1 MKILVSG
8 GAGFIASHVSEA
20 LLSEGHDVHILD
32 DLSGGRR
39 ENIPEGAVFHEMD
52 IRSREAAACMMEQG
66 FEAFVHHAAQMDV
79 RKSVADPSFDATV
92 NILGLLNVM
101 EAGRRAGL
109 KKVVFASTGGAIYG
123 EPDYAPQDE
132 RHATRPLS
140 PYGVAKLCSERY
152 LDYYRNQYGIP
163 FVALRYGNV
172 YGPRQNPHGEAGVI
186 AIFAQR
192 MLRGEQPVVYGD
204 GLQTRD
210 YVYVGDVAQANLKAL
225 RYDGSGV
232 FNIGTATETSV
243 NDLFDTL
250 RDRMAPKL
258 ARRHEAERPGEQR
271 RSVLGF
277 DLARK
282 ELGWVPRMA
291 LAQGLE
297 ETATWFG
304 KHINY

>member
-20 LLSEGHDVHILD
+20 LLAEGHDVHILD

-39 ENIPEGAVFHEMD
+39 ENVPDGAVFHEMD
-52 IRSREAAACMMEQG
+52 IRSREAADCMTEHG

-92 NILGLLNVM
+92 NILGLLNIM
-101 EAGRRAGL
+101 EAGRRSGL

-186 AIFAQR
+186 AIFAER
-192 MLRGEQPVVYGD
+192 MLRGQQPVIYGD

-210 YVYVGDVAQANLKAL
+210 YVYVDDVAQANLKAL
-225 RYDGSGV
+225 RYDRSGI

-243 NDLFDTL
+243 NDLFDAL
-250 RDRMAPKL
+250 RDRMAPDL
-258 ARRHEAERPGEQR
+258 ARRHEAGRPGEQR
-271 RSVLGF
+271 RSVLDF
-277 DLARK
+277 AHARK

-291 LAQGLE
+291 LAEGLE
-297 ETATWFG
+297 ETATWFR
-304 KHINY
+304 NRMNR

>member
-20 LLSEGHDVHILD
+20 LLAEGLDVHILD

-39 ENIPEGAVFHEMD
+39 ENVPDGAVFHEMD
-52 IRSREAAACMMEQG
+52 IRSREAADCMTEHG

-92 NILGLLNVM
+92 NILGLLNIM

-186 AIFAQR
+186 AIFAER
-192 MLRGEQPVVYGD
+192 MLRGQQPVIYGD

-210 YVYVGDVAQANLKAL
+210 YVYVDDVAQANLKAL
-225 RYDGSGV
+225 RYDRSGI

-243 NDLFDTL
+243 NDLFDAL
-250 RDRMAPKL
+250 RDRMAPDL
-258 ARRHEAERPGEQR
+258 ARRHEAGRPGEQR
-271 RSVLGF
+271 RSVLDF
-277 DLARK
+277 AHARK

-291 LAQGLE
+291 LAEGLE
-297 ETATWFG
+297 ETATWFRDRM
-304 KHINY
+304 NY

>member
-20 LLSEGHDVHILD
+20 LLAEGHDVHILD

-39 ENIPEGAVFHEMD
+39 ENVPDGAVFHEMD
-52 IRSREAAACMMEQG
+52 IRSREAADCMTEHG

-92 NILGLLNVM
+92 NILGLLNIM

-186 AIFAQR
+186 AIFAER
-192 MLRGEQPVVYGD
+192 MLRGQQPVIYGD

-210 YVYVGDVAQANLKAL
+210 YVYVDDVAQANLKAL
-225 RYDGSGV
+225 RYDRSGI

-243 NDLFDTL
+243 NDLFDAL
-250 RDRMAPKL
+250 RDRMAPDL
-258 ARRHEAERPGEQR
+258 ARRHEAGRPGEQR
-271 RSVLGF
+271 RSVLDF
-277 DLARK
+277 AHARK

-291 LAQGLE
+291 LAEGLE
-297 ETATWFG
+297 ETATWFRNRM
-304 KHINY
+304 NY

>member
-20 LLSEGHDVHILD
+20 LLAEGHDVHILD

-39 ENIPEGAVFHEMD
+39 ENVPGGAVFHEMD
-52 IRSREAAACMMEQG
+52 IRSREAADCMTEHG

-92 NILGLLNVM
+92 NILGLLNIM

-186 AIFAQR
+186 AIFAER
-192 MLRGEQPVVYGD
+192 MLRGQQPVIYGD

-210 YVYVGDVAQANLKAL
+210 YVYVDDVAQANLRAL
-225 RYDGSGV
+225 RYDRSGI

-243 NDLFDTL
+243 NDLFDAL
-250 RDRMAPKL
+250 RDRMAPDL
-258 ARRHEAERPGEQR
+258 ARRHEAGRPGEQR
-271 RSVLGF
+271 RSVLDF
-277 DLARK
+277 AHARK

-291 LAQGLE
+291 LAEGLE
-297 ETATWFG
+297 ETATWFRNRM
-304 KHINY
+304 NY

>member
-20 LLSEGHDVHILD
+20 LLAAGHDVHILD
-32 DLSGGRR
+32 DLSGGRQ
-39 ENIPEGAVFHEMD
+39 ENVPEGAVFHEMD
-52 IRSREAAACMMEQG
+52 LRSREAAACMLEHG

-210 YVYVGDVAQANLKAL
+210 YVYVDDVVQANLKAL
-225 RYDGSGV
+225 DYDGSGI

-243 NDLFDTL
+243 NDLFDVL
-250 RDRMAPKL
+250 RDRMAPNM
-258 ARRHEAERPGEQR
+258 ARRHEAGRPGEQR

-277 DLARK
+277 DLAR
-282 ELGWVPRMA
+282 EALGWVPRTA

-297 ETATWFG
+297 ETATWFEN
-304 KHINY
+304 HMEY

>member
-20 LLSEGHDVHILD
+20 LLAEGHDVHILD

-39 ENIPEGAVFHEMD
+39 ENVPDSAVFHEMD
-52 IRSREAAACMMEQG
+52 IRSREAADCMTEHG

-92 NILGLLNVM
+92 NILGLLNIM
-101 EAGRRAGL
+101 EAGRRVGL
-109 KKVVFASTGGAIYG
+109 QKVVFASTGGAIYG

-152 LDYYRNQYGIP
+152 LDYYRNQYGIS

-186 AIFAQR
+186 AIFAER
-192 MLRGEQPVVYGD
+192 MLRGQQPVIYGD

-210 YVYVGDVAQANLKAL
+210 YVYVDDVAQANLKAL
-225 RYDGSGV
+225 RYDRSGI

-243 NDLFDTL
+243 NDLFDAL
-250 RDRMAPKL
+250 RDRMAPDL
-258 ARRHEAERPGEQR
+258 ARRHEAGRLGEQR
-271 RSVLGF
+271 RSVLDF
-277 DLARK
+277 AHARK

-291 LAQGLE
+291 LAEGLE
-297 ETATWFG
+297 ETATWFR
-304 KHINY
+304 NRMNR

>member
-20 LLSEGHDVHILD
+20 LLAAGHDVHILD

-39 ENIPEGAVFHEMD
+39 ENVPDGAVFHEMD
-52 IRSREAAACMMEQG
+52 IRSPEAADCMLEHG
-66 FEAFVHHAAQMDV
+66 FEALVHHAAQMDV
-79 RKSVADPSFDATV
+79 RKSVADPRFDATV
-92 NILGLLNVM
+92 NILGLLNIM

-109 KKVVFASTGGAIYG
+109 KKVLFASTGGAIYG

-152 LDYYRNQYGIP
+152 LDYYRNQYGVP

-192 MLRGEQPVVYGD
+192 MLRGEQAVVYGD

-210 YVYVGDVAQANLKAL
+210 YVYVDDVVQANLKAL
-225 RYDGSGV
+225 AYDGSGI

-243 NDLFDTL
+243 NDLFDAL
-250 RDRMAPKL
+250 RDRMAPNMT
-258 ARRHEAERPGEQR
+258 RRHEAGRPGEQR
-271 RSVLGF
+271 RSVLGCA
-277 DLARK
+277 LAR
-282 ELGWVPRMA
+282 ETLGWVPRTA
-291 LAQGLE
+291 LAEGLE
-297 ETATWFG
+297 ETATWFES
-304 KHINY
+304 HMNY

>member
-20 LLSEGHDVHILD
+20 LLAEGHDVHILD

-39 ENIPEGAVFHEMD
+39 ENVPDGAVFHEMD
-52 IRSREAAACMMEQG
+52 IRSREAADCMTEHG

-92 NILGLLNVM
+92 NILGLLNIM

-109 KKVVFASTGGAIYG
+109 QKVVFASTGGAIYG

-186 AIFAQR
+186 AIFAER
-192 MLRGEQPVVYGD
+192 MLRGQQPVIYGD

-210 YVYVGDVAQANLKAL
+210 YVYVDDVVQANLKAL
-225 RYDGSGV
+225 RYDRSGI

-243 NDLFDTL
+243 NDLFDAL
-250 RDRMAPKL
+250 RDRMAPDL
-258 ARRHEAERPGEQR
+258 ARRHEAGRPGEQR
-271 RSVLGF
+271 RSVLDF
-277 DLARK
+277 AHARK

-291 LAQGLE
+291 LAEGLE
-297 ETATWFG
+297 ETATWFR
-304 KHINY
+304 NRMNR

>member
-20 LLSEGHDVHILD
+20 LLAAGHEVHILD

-39 ENIPEGAVFHEMD
+39 ENVPEGAVFHEMD
-52 IRSREAAACMMEQG
+52 LRSREAAACMLEHG

-79 RKSVADPSFDATV
+79 RKSVADPPFDATV

-210 YVYVGDVAQANLKAL
+210 YVYVDDVVQANLKAL
-225 RYDGSGV
+225 DYDGSGI

-243 NDLFDTL
+243 NDLFDVL
-250 RDRMAPKL
+250 RDRMAPNM
-258 ARRHEAERPGEQR
+258 ARRHEAGRPGEQR

-277 DLARK
+277 DLAR
-282 ELGWVPRMA
+282 EALGWLPRTA

-297 ETATWFG
+297 ETATWFEN
-304 KHINY
+304 HMEY

>member
-20 LLSEGHDVHILD
+20 LLAEGHDVHILD

-39 ENIPEGAVFHEMD
+39 ENVPGGAVFHEMD
-52 IRSREAAACMMEQG
+52 IRSREAADCMTEHG

-92 NILGLLNVM
+92 NILGLLNIM

-109 KKVVFASTGGAIYG
+109 QKVVFASTGGAIYG

-186 AIFAQR
+186 AIFAER
-192 MLRGEQPVVYGD
+192 MLRGQQPVIYGD

-210 YVYVGDVAQANLKAL
+210 YVYVDDVAQANLKAL
-225 RYDGSGV
+225 RYDRSGI

-243 NDLFDTL
+243 NDLFDAL
-250 RDRMAPKL
+250 RDRMAPDL
-258 ARRHEAERPGEQR
+258 ARRHEAGRPGEQR
-271 RSVLGF
+271 RSVLDF
-277 DLARK
+277 AHARK

-291 LAQGLE
+291 LAEGLE
-297 ETATWFG
+297 ETATWFR
-304 KHINY
+304 NRMNR

>member
-20 LLSEGHDVHILD
+20 LLAEGHDVHILD

-39 ENIPEGAVFHEMD
+39 ENVPDGAVFHEMD
-52 IRSREAAACMMEQG
+52 IRSREAADCMTEHG

-92 NILGLLNVM
+92 NILGLLNIM
-101 EAGRRAGL
+101 EAGRWAGL

-186 AIFAQR
+186 AIFAER
-192 MLRGEQPVVYGD
+192 MLRGQQPVIYGD

-210 YVYVGDVAQANLKAL
+210 YVYVDDVAQANLKAL
-225 RYDGSGV
+225 RYDRSGI

-243 NDLFDTL
+243 NDLFDAL
-250 RDRMAPKL
+250 RDRMAPDL
-258 ARRHEAERPGEQR
+258 ARRHEAGRLGEQR
-271 RSVLGF
+271 RSVLDF
-277 DLARK
+277 AHARK

-291 LAQGLE
+291 LAEGLE
-297 ETATWFG
+297 ETATWFR
-304 KHINY
+304 NRMNR

>member
-20 LLSEGHDVHILD
+20 LLAEGHDVHILD

-39 ENIPEGAVFHEMD
+39 ENVPDGAVFHEMD
-52 IRSREAAACMMEQG
+52 IRSPEAADCMTEHG

-92 NILGLLNVM
+92 NILGLLNIM

-109 KKVVFASTGGAIYG
+109 QKVVFASTGGAIYG

-186 AIFAQR
+186 AIFAER
-192 MLRGEQPVVYGD
+192 MLRGQQPVIYGD

-210 YVYVGDVAQANLKAL
+210 YVYVDDVAQANLKAL
-225 RYDGSGV
+225 RYDRSGI

-243 NDLFDTL
+243 NDLFDAL
-250 RDRMAPKL
+250 RDRMAPDL
-258 ARRHEAERPGEQR
+258 ARRHEAGRPGEQR
-271 RSVLGF
+271 RSVLDF
-277 DLARK
+277 AHARK

-291 LAQGLE
+291 LAEGLE
-297 ETATWFG
+297 ETATWFR
-304 KHINY
+304 NRMNR

>member
-20 LLSEGHDVHILD
+20 LLAAGHDVHILD

-39 ENIPEGAVFHEMD
+39 ENVPDGAVFHEMD
-52 IRSREAAACMMEQG
+52 IRSREAADCMLEHG

-79 RKSVADPSFDATV
+79 RKSVADPRFDATV
-92 NILGLLNVM
+92 NILGLLNIM

-152 LDYYRNQYGIP
+152 LDYYRNQYGVP

-192 MLRGEQPVVYGD
+192 MLRREQAVVYGD

-210 YVYVGDVAQANLKAL
+210 YVYVDDVVQANLKAL
-225 RYDGSGV
+225 DYDESGI

-243 NDLFDTL
+243 NDLFDAL
-250 RDRMAPKL
+250 RDRMAPNMT
-258 ARRHEAERPGEQR
+258 RRHEAERPGEQR
-271 RSVLGF
+271 RSVLGCA
-277 DLARK
+277 LAR
-282 ELGWVPRMA
+282 EALGWVPRTT

-297 ETATWFG
+297 KTAAWFE
-304 KHINY
+304 KRMNS

>member
-20 LLSEGHDVHILD
+20 LLAEGLDVHILD

-39 ENIPEGAVFHEMD
+39 ENVPDGAVFHEMD
-52 IRSREAAACMMEQG
+52 IRSREAADCMTEHG

-92 NILGLLNVM
+92 NILGLLNIM

-186 AIFAQR
+186 AIFAER
-192 MLRGEQPVVYGD
+192 MLRGQQPVIYGD

-210 YVYVGDVAQANLKAL
+210 YVYVDDVAQANLKAL
-225 RYDGSGV
+225 RYDRSGI

-243 NDLFDTL
+243 NDLFDAL
-250 RDRMAPKL
+250 RDRMAPDL
-258 ARRHEAERPGEQR
+258 ARRHEAGRPGEQR
-271 RSVLGF
+271 RSVLDF
-277 DLARK
+277 AHARK

-291 LAQGLE
+291 LAEGLE
-297 ETATWFG
+297 ETATWFRNRM
-304 KHINY
+304 NY